1 MTVLCLWT
9 PYKAYDRGKEGG
21 REPVG
26 KEPRR
31 NRHSAKLK
39 VEDIY
44 GLMCRLDRHAGNL
57 DNLFVLEEPVR
68 SQLMFPH
75 VLPQCFES

>member
-1 MTVLCLWT
+1 MGEEFEREGFLGAGRKGTTSEPAQCL
-9 PYKAYDRGKEGG
+9 
-21 REPVG
+21 
-26 KEPRR
+26 
-31 NRHSAKLK
+31 KLK
-39 VEDIY
+39 VEDMY